1 MSENYIKALQMSLLL
16 NDPTHAW
23 NAAIEAAAAVAE
35 ESYDKW
41 DKNNPY
47 CEGVCDASI
56 GIAMRIKSLKK

>member
-1 MSENYIKALQMSLLL
+1 MSLLL

-35 ESYDKW
+35 ESYDEW

-47 CEGVCDASI
+47 CEGACDASI